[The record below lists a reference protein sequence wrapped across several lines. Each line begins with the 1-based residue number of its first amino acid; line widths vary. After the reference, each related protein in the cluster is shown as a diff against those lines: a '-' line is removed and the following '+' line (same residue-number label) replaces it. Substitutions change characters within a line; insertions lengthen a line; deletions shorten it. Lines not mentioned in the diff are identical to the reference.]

1 MQYELVY
8 NNLGYSLPKY
18 TAKISKEM
26 EEIDKQNATM
36 SVSQDRKYKTMYDF
50 VRKTVGSEAAMEI
63 FETDNFD
70 EVDLNAITISYLGIR
85 AGYDRPLLQAKR
97 AANSIAIDEN
107 DKTVQTIMKILEK
120 PEELNKL
127 IQTVD
132 KMPKNSQSMMG
143 RFGA

>member
-1 MQYELVY
+1 MY
-8 NNLGYSLPKY
+8 NNLGYPLPKY
-18 TAKISKEM
+18 TAKMSKEM
-26 EEIDKQNATM
+26 EEIDKQNASM

-63 FETDNFD
+63 FETDNFE
-70 EVDLNAITISYLGIR
+70 EVDLNVITISYLGIR
-85 AGYDRPLLQAKR
+85 TGYDRPLLQAKR

>member
-26 EEIDKQNATM
+26 EEIDKQNASM

-127 IQTVD
+127 FQTVD

>member
-1 MQYELVY
+1 MQYELMY
-8 NNLGYSLPKY
+8 NNLGYPLPKY
-18 TAKISKEM
+18 TAKMSKEM
-26 EEIDKQNATM
+26 EEIDKQNASM

-63 FETDNFD
+63 FETDNFE
-70 EVDLNAITISYLGIR
+70 EVDLNVITISYLGIR
-85 AGYDRPLLQAKR
+85 TGYDRPLLQAKR

-143 RFGA
+143 RFRA

>member
-8 NNLGYSLPKY
+8 NNLTYPLPKY
-18 TAKISKEM
+18 TAAVSKEM
-26 EEIDKQNATM
+26 AAIDKQNASM
-36 SVSQDRKYKTMYDF
+36 AVDQERKYKTMYEF

-85 AGYDRPLLQAKR
+85 VGYDKPLLQAKQ
-97 AANSIAIDEN
+97 AANNTMTEDDE
-107 DKTVQTIMKILEK
+107 KKLQMVMKMLEK

-127 IQTVD
+127 IQNVD
-132 KMPKNSQSMMG
+132 KMPKNTQPMMG
-143 RFGA
+143 RFGV

>member
-1 MQYELVY
+1 MQYELMY
-8 NNLGYSLPKY
+8 NNLEYPLPKY
-18 TAKISKEM
+18 TAKMSKEM
-26 EEIDKQNATM
+26 EEIDKQNASM

-63 FETDNFD
+63 FETDNFE
-70 EVDLNAITISYLGIR
+70 EVDLNVITISYLGIR
-85 AGYDRPLLQAKR
+85 TGYDRPLLQAKR

-132 KMPKNSQSMMG
+132 KMPKNSQPMMG

>member
-1 MQYELVY
+1 MQYELMY
-8 NNLGYSLPKY
+8 NNLGYPLPKY
-18 TAKISKEM
+18 TVKMSKEM
-26 EEIDKQNATM
+26 EEIDKQNASM

-63 FETDNFD
+63 FETDNFE
-70 EVDLNAITISYLGIR
+70 EVDLNVITISYLGIR
-85 AGYDRPLLQAKR
+85 TGYDRPLLQAKR

>member
-8 NNLGYSLPKY
+8 NNLTYPLPKY
-18 TAKISKEM
+18 TAAVSKEM
-26 EEIDKQNATM
+26 AAIDKQNASM
-36 SVSQDRKYKTMYDF
+36 AVDQERKYKSMYEF

-85 AGYDRPLLQAKR
+85 VGYDKPLLQAKQ
-97 AANSIAIDEN
+97 AANNTMTEDDE
-107 DKTVQTIMKILEK
+107 KKLQMVMKMLEK

-127 IQTVD
+127 IQNVD
-132 KMPKNSQSMMG
+132 KMPKNTQPMMG
-143 RFGA
+143 RFGV

>member
-1 MQYELVY
+1 MQYELMY
-8 NNLGYSLPKY
+8 NNLGYPLPKY
-18 TAKISKEM
+18 TAKMSKEL
-26 EEIDKQNATM
+26 EEIDKQNASM

-50 VRKTVGSEAAMEI
+50 VRKTVGPEAAMEI

>member
-1 MQYELVY
+1 MQYELMY
-8 NNLGYSLPKY
+8 NNLGYPLPKY
-18 TAKISKEM
+18 TAKMSKEM
-26 EEIDKQNATM
+26 EEIDKQNASM

-63 FETDNFD
+63 FETDNFE
-70 EVDLNAITISYLGIR
+70 EVDLNVITISYLGIR
-85 AGYDRPLLQAKR
+85 TGYDRPLLQAKR
-97 AANSIAIDEN
+97 VANSIAIDEN
-107 DKTVQTIMKILEK
+107 DKTVQTIMKILEE

-127 IQTVD
+127 IQTVN

>member
-1 MQYELVY
+1 MQYELMY
-8 NNLGYSLPKY
+8 NNLEYPLPKY
-18 TAKISKEM
+18 TAKMSKEM
-26 EEIDKQNATM
+26 EEIDKQNASM

-63 FETDNFD
+63 FETDNFE
-70 EVDLNAITISYLGIR
+70 EVDLNVITISYLGIR
-85 AGYDRPLLQAKR
+85 TGYDRPLLQAKR

-107 DKTVQTIMKILEK
+107 DKIVQTIMKILEK

-132 KMPKNSQSMMG
+132 KMPKNSQPMMG

>member
-1 MQYELVY
+1 MQYELMY
-8 NNLGYSLPKY
+8 NNLGYPLPKY
-18 TAKISKEM
+18 TAKMSKEM
-26 EEIDKQNATM
+26 EEIDKQNASM

-63 FETDNFD
+63 FETDNFE
-70 EVDLNAITISYLGIR
+70 EVDLNVITISYLGIR
-85 AGYDRPLLQAKR
+85 TGYDRPLLQAKR
-97 AANSIAIDEN
+97 VANSIAIDEN

-127 IQTVD
+127 IQTVN

>member
-1 MQYELVY
+1 MQYELMY
-8 NNLGYSLPKY
+8 NNLGYPLPKY
-18 TAKISKEM
+18 TAKMSKEM
-26 EEIDKQNATM
+26 EEIDKQNASM

-63 FETDNFD
+63 FETDNFE
-70 EVDLNAITISYLGIR
+70 EVDLNVITISYLGIR
-85 AGYDRPLLQAKR
+85 TGYDRPLLQAKR

-107 DKTVQTIMKILEK
+107 DTTVQTIMKILEK

>member
-1 MQYELVY
+1 MQYELMY
-8 NNLGYSLPKY
+8 NNLGYPLPKY
-18 TAKISKEM
+18 TAKMSKEM
-26 EEIDKQNATM
+26 EKIDKQNASM

-63 FETDNFD
+63 FETDNFE
-70 EVDLNAITISYLGIR
+70 EVDLNVITISYLGIR
-85 AGYDRPLLQAKR
+85 TGYDRPLLQAKR

>member
-1 MQYELVY
+1 MKYELMY
-8 NNLGYSLPKY
+8 NNLGYPLPKY
-18 TAKISKEM
+18 TAKMSKEM
-26 EEIDKQNATM
+26 EEIDKQNASM

-63 FETDNFD
+63 FETDNFE
-70 EVDLNAITISYLGIR
+70 EVDLNVITISYLGIR
-85 AGYDRPLLQAKR
+85 TGYDRPLLQAKR

>member
-1 MQYELVY
+1 MQYELMY
-8 NNLGYSLPKY
+8 NNLGYPLPKY

-26 EEIDKQNATM
+26 EEIDKQNASM

-63 FETDNFD
+63 FETDNFE
-70 EVDLNAITISYLGIR
+70 EVDLNVITISYLGIR
-85 AGYDRPLLQAKR
+85 TGYDRPLLQAKR

>member
-1 MQYELVY
+1 MQYELMY
-8 NNLGYSLPKY
+8 NNLGYPLPKY
-18 TAKISKEM
+18 TAKMSKEM
-26 EEIDKQNATM
+26 EEIDKQNASM

-63 FETDNFD
+63 FETDNFE
-70 EVDLNAITISYLGIR
+70 EVDLNVITISYLGIR
-85 AGYDRPLLQAKR
+85 TGYDRPLLQAKR

-132 KMPKNSQSMMG
+132 KMPKNNQSMMG

>member
-1 MQYELVY
+1 MQYELMY
-8 NNLGYSLPKY
+8 NNLGYPLPKY
-18 TAKISKEM
+18 TAKMSKEM
-26 EEIDKQNATM
+26 EEIDKQNASM

-63 FETDNFD
+63 FETDNFE
-70 EVDLNAITISYLGIR
+70 EVDLNVITISYLGIR
-85 AGYDRPLLQAKR
+85 TGYDRPLLQAKR

-132 KMPKNSQSMMG
+132 KMPKNTQSMMG

>member
-26 EEIDKQNATM
+26 EEIDKQNASM

-97 AANSIAIDEN
+97 AANSIEIDEN

>member
-1 MQYELVY
+1 MQYELMY
-8 NNLGYSLPKY
+8 NNLGYPLPKY
-18 TAKISKEM
+18 TAKMSKEM
-26 EEIDKQNATM
+26 EEIDKQNASM

-50 VRKTVGSEAAMEI
+50 VRKTVGSKAAMEI
-63 FETDNFD
+63 FETDNFE
-70 EVDLNAITISYLGIR
+70 EVDLNVITISYLGIR
-85 AGYDRPLLQAKR
+85 TGYDRPLLQAKR

>member
-1 MQYELVY
+1 MQYELMY
-8 NNLGYSLPKY
+8 NNLGYPLPKY
-18 TAKISKEM
+18 TAKMSKEM
-26 EEIDKQNATM
+26 EEIDKQNASM

-63 FETDNFD
+63 FETDNYE
-70 EVDLNAITISYLGIR
+70 EVDLNVITISYLGIR
-85 AGYDRPLLQAKR
+85 TGYDRPLLQAKR

-143 RFGA
+143 RFRA

>member
-26 EEIDKQNATM
+26 EEIDKQNASM

-85 AGYDRPLLQAKR
+85 AGCDRPLLQAKR

>member
-1 MQYELVY
+1 MQYELMY
-8 NNLGYSLPKY
+8 NNLGYPLPKY
-18 TAKISKEM
+18 TAKMSKEM
-26 EEIDKQNATM
+26 EEIDKQNASM

-63 FETDNFD
+63 FETDNFE
-70 EVDLNAITISYLGIR
+70 EVDLNVITISYLGIR
-85 AGYDRPLLQAKR
+85 TGYDRPLLQAKR
-97 AANSIAIDEN
+97 EANSIAIDEN

>member
-1 MQYELVY
+1 MQYELMY
-8 NNLGYSLPKY
+8 NNLGYPLPKY
-18 TAKISKEM
+18 TAKMSKEM
-26 EEIDKQNATM
+26 EEIDKQNASM

-63 FETDNFD
+63 FETDNFE
-70 EVDLNAITISYLGIR
+70 EVDLNVITISYLGIR
-85 AGYDRPLLQAKR
+85 TGYDRPLLQAKR

-107 DKTVQTIMKILEK
+107 DKTVQTIMKIFEK

>member
-1 MQYELVY
+1 MQYELMY
-8 NNLGYSLPKY
+8 NNLEYPLPKY
-18 TAKISKEM
+18 TAKMSKEM
-26 EEIDKQNATM
+26 EEIDKQNASM

-63 FETDNFD
+63 FETDNFE
-70 EVDLNAITISYLGIR
+70 EVDLNVITISYLGIR
-85 AGYDRPLLQAKR
+85 TGYDRPLLHAKR

-132 KMPKNSQSMMG
+132 KMPKNSQPMMG

>member
-26 EEIDKQNATM
+26 EEIDKQNASM

-127 IQTVD
+127 ILTVD

>member
-26 EEIDKQNATM
+26 EEIDKQNASM

-50 VRKTVGSEAAMEI
+50 VRKTVGSETAMEI

>member
-1 MQYELVY
+1 MQYELMY
-8 NNLGYSLPKY
+8 NNLGYPLPKY
-18 TAKISKEM
+18 TAKMSKEM
-26 EEIDKQNATM
+26 EEIDKQNASM

-63 FETDNFD
+63 FETDNFE
-70 EVDLNAITISYLGIR
+70 EVDLNVITISYLGIST
-85 AGYDRPLLQAKR
+85 GYDRPLLQAKR

-143 RFGA
+143 RFGE

>member
-1 MQYELVY
+1 MQYELMY
-8 NNLGYSLPKY
+8 NNLGYPLPKY
-18 TAKISKEM
+18 TAKMSKEM
-26 EEIDKQNATM
+26 EEIDKQNASM

-50 VRKTVGSEAAMEI
+50 VRKIVGSEAAMEI
-63 FETDNFD
+63 FETDNFE
-70 EVDLNAITISYLGIR
+70 EVDLNVITISYLGIR
-85 AGYDRPLLQAKR
+85 TGYDRPLLQAKR

>member
-1 MQYELVY
+1 MQYELMY
-8 NNLGYSLPKY
+8 NNLGYPLPKY
-18 TAKISKEM
+18 TAKMSKEM
-26 EEIDKQNATM
+26 EEIDKQNASM

-50 VRKTVGSEAAMEI
+50 VRKTVGSEATMEI
-63 FETDNFD
+63 FETDNFE
-70 EVDLNAITISYLGIR
+70 EVDLNVITISYLGIR
-85 AGYDRPLLQAKR
+85 TGYDRPLLQAKR

>member
-1 MQYELVY
+1 MQYELMY
-8 NNLGYSLPKY
+8 NNLGYPLPKY
-18 TAKISKEM
+18 TAKMSKEM
-26 EEIDKQNATM
+26 EEIDKQNASM

-50 VRKTVGSEAAMEI
+50 VRKTVGSEAAMEN
-63 FETDNFD
+63 FETDNFE
-70 EVDLNAITISYLGIR
+70 EVDLNVITISYLGIR
-85 AGYDRPLLQAKR
+85 TGYDRPLLQAKR

>member
-1 MQYELVY
+1 MQYELMY
-8 NNLGYSLPKY
+8 NNLGYPLPKY
-18 TAKISKEM
+18 TAKMSKEM
-26 EEIDKQNATM
+26 EEIDKQNASM

-63 FETDNFD
+63 FETDNFE
-70 EVDLNAITISYLGIR
+70 EVDLNVITISYLGIR
-85 AGYDRPLLQAKR
+85 TGYDRPLLQAKR

-132 KMPKNSQSMMG
+132 KMPKNSQPMMG

>member
-1 MQYELVY
+1 MQYELMY
-8 NNLGYSLPKY
+8 NNLGYPLPKY
-18 TAKISKEM
+18 TAKMSKEM
-26 EEIDKQNATM
+26 EEIDKQNSSM

-63 FETDNFD
+63 FETDNFE
-70 EVDLNAITISYLGIR
+70 EVDLNVITISYLGIR
-85 AGYDRPLLQAKR
+85 TGYDRPLLQAKR

>member
-1 MQYELVY
+1 MQYELMY
-8 NNLGYSLPKY
+8 NNLGYPLPKY
-18 TAKISKEM
+18 TAKMSKEM
-26 EEIDKQNATM
+26 EEIDKQNASM

-50 VRKTVGSEAAMEI
+50 VRKTVGAEAAMEI
-63 FETDNFD
+63 FETDNFE
-70 EVDLNAITISYLGIR
+70 EVDLNVITISYLGIR
-85 AGYDRPLLQAKR
+85 TGYDRPLLQAKR

-107 DKTVQTIMKILEK
+107 DKPVQTIMKILEK

>member
-8 NNLGYSLPKY
+8 NNLTYPLPKY
-18 TAKISKEM
+18 TAAVSKEM
-26 EEIDKQNATM
+26 ATIDKQNASM
-36 SVSQDRKYKTMYDF
+36 AVDQERKYKSMYEF

-63 FETDNFD
+63 FETDNFED
-70 EVDLNAITISYLGIR
+70 VDLNAITISYLGIR
-85 AGYDRPLLQAKR
+85 VGYDKPLLQAKQ
-97 AANSIAIDEN
+97 AANNTMTEDDE
-107 DKTVQTIMKILEK
+107 KKLQMVMKMLEK

-127 IQTVD
+127 IQNVD